1 MIAWLMYW
9 VAGYLFNRIDI
20 QNRHIHMLK
29 TAQEVS
35 KGYHIIFKSIQS
47 FSLHLVSSHF
57 SLPLSL
63 ALFSLLPL
71 ARRPPCLPSLPQ
83 EPHGLH
89 LDDFHPSQQWYS
101 PSQDCS
107 WRQSQA
113 TLHLVSFLDTFDTF
127 CLIHRKVC
135 GDEI

>member
-1 MIAWLMYW
+1 MVVWLMYW

-29 TAQEVS
+29 AAQEVS

-57 SLPLSL
+57 SL
-63 ALFSLLPL
+63 LPL

-89 LDDFHPSQQWYS
+89 LDDLHPAQQWYS

-113 TLHLVSFLDTFDTF
+113 TLHLVCMLP
-127 CLIHRKVC
+127 
-135 GDEI
+135 